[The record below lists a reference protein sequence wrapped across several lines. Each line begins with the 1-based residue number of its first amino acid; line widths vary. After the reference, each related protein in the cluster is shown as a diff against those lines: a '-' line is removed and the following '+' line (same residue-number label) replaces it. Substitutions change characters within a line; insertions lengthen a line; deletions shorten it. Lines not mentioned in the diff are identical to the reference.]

1 MSTTETAGAISRSVT
16 QLGSRFGLSPRE
28 FNVGLLLAG
37 LYEGEPGAW
46 RLTEKGERFAIS
58 LYHDNGYGGGAHRSW
73 ETLKWLEAV
82 TAEMDL
88 SESGIARIR
97 QFLAD
102 RKVTQLAELKAARAA
117 ADAAFRASQ
126 TAKQAADAAPG
137 VAGGTRARVIVG
149 LGVTVTAI
157 GIYTA
162 VSLVRRRRNESADA
176 PEPARDH
183 DERGASPA
191 RST

>member
-1 MSTTETAGAISRSVT
+1 MTR
-16 QLGSRFGLSPRE
+16 LGSQVGLSPRE

-46 RLTEKGERFAIS
+46 RLTEKGQRFATGFH
-58 LYHDNGYGGGAHRSW
+58 HDNGYGGFAHRSW
-73 ETLKWLEAV
+73 ETIKWLETV

-102 RKVTQLAELKAARAA
+102 RKVTQQAELKAARAA
-117 ADAAFRASQ
+117 ADAVFQASQ
-126 TAKQAADAAPG
+126 AAKQAAAAAPG
-137 VAGGTRARVIVG
+137 VAGGTRTRVIMG

-176 PEPARDH
+176 PEPARDRN
-183 DERGASPA
+183 DRGASPA
-191 RST
+191 RLK